1 MCQMSVVLDKDGE
14 QEVVLENVILLEVI
28 PDGVEVS
35 TLFDPPKQVTGCRV
49 QRMDFNTGQVTLVS
63 SE

>member
-35 TLFDPPKQVTGCRV
+35 TLFDPPKQVKGCRV